1 MKDFRLHFYI
11 FTIIKMFFF
20 PRHKAKYSQKNILRR
35 KKDFAQRKR
44 RHNDNN
50 QIVSCFKKV
59 KKKVAAGSLKKNQ
72 WKHKDL
78 ERKHYHRKV

>member
-11 FTIIKMFFF
+11 FTIIKIGFF
-20 PRHKAKYSQKNILRR
+20 PRHKAKHNQKNILKR

-44 RHNDNN
+44 RHHDNN
-50 QIVSCFKKV
+50 EIVSCFKNI
-59 KKKVAAGSLKKNQ
+59 KKVAAGSLKKIQ
-72 WKHKDL
+72 WKNKDF